1 MNWKRSFL
9 ALWLTFSLGP
19 LGQSARAV
27 ELLNGLAAIVNDA
40 VITVDDV
47 ELYTRRAVEGAARQL
62 LPLGKEAEFERRR
75 QTLMRDG
82 LEQLIERELI
92 LHEFKTA
99 GYNLPESI
107 IDDVVA
113 ARVKEEFG
121 DRLTLTKTLHLR
133 NQTYESFRKDERDAF
148 IVAQM
153 TIKNINQN
161 LFVSPKKIERY
172 YTENEERYRI
182 GDRAKVRMIL
192 IDKSRH
198 AVGEPKKLA
207 DSIRERAAKGED
219 FGKLADE
226 FSDDARRFKGGLRGD
241 QGWVENK
248 DSDLRK
254 ELRDFAFAAKE
265 GDLSPVIETEGAVFL
280 VKVEGREAARVR
292 PLAEV
297 RGDVE
302 STLKSVERERLRKQ
316 WIARLRT
323 KAFVRFPGQG

>member
-1 MNWKRSFL
+1 MNWKRLSGALLTATVL
-9 ALWLTFSLGP
+9 ALPILGAPRLLDGVAAIVGEAVITFDDVD
-19 LGQSARAV
+19 QYTKRAV
-27 ELLNGLAAIVNDA
+27 EAAS
-40 VITVDDV
+40 
-47 ELYTRRAVEGAARQL
+47 RQL
-62 LPLGKEAEFERRR
+62 LMRGHEAEFEQRR
-75 QTLMRDG
+75 QAIMRDG
-82 LEQLIERELI
+82 LDQLVERELI

-113 ARVKEEFG
+113 SRVKEEFG

-148 IVAQM
+148 VLAQM
-153 TIKNINQN
+153 TIRNINQN
-161 LFVSPKKIERY
+161 LVISPKKIEKFY
-172 YTENEERYRI
+172 AENQEKYRI

-198 AVGEPKKLA
+198 ALGEPKKIA
-207 DSIRERAAKGED
+207 DEVRAKAAAGAD

-226 FSDDARRFKGGLRGD
+226 FSDDARRFKGGLRGE

-254 ELRDFAFAAKE
+254 ELRDFAFAAKD

-280 VKVEGREAARVR
+280 VKVEGREQARVR
-292 PLAEV
+292 PLTEV
-297 RGDVE
+297 RNDVE
-302 STLKSVERERLRKQ
+302 ATLKGAERERLRKQ
-316 WIARLRT
+316 WIAKLRK
-323 KAFVRFPGQG
+323 KAFVRYF

>member
-1 MNWKRSFL
+1 MNWKRLSG
-9 ALWLTFSLGP
+9 ALLTATVFALPIFAAPRLLDGVAAIV
-19 LGQSARAV
+19 GEAVITFDDVDQYTKRAV
-27 ELLNGLAAIVNDA
+27 EAAS
-40 VITVDDV
+40 
-47 ELYTRRAVEGAARQL
+47 RQL
-62 LPLGKEAEFERRR
+62 LMRGHEAEFEQRR
-75 QTLMRDG
+75 QAIMRDG
-82 LEQLIERELI
+82 LDQLVERELI

-113 ARVKEEFG
+113 SRVKEEFG

-148 IVAQM
+148 VLAQM
-153 TIKNINQN
+153 TIRNINQN
-161 LFVSPKKIERY
+161 LVISPKKIEKFY
-172 YTENEERYRI
+172 AENQEKYRI

-192 IDKSRH
+192 IEKSRH
-198 AVGEPKKLA
+198 ALGEPKKIA
-207 DSIRERAAKGED
+207 DEARAKAAAGAD

-226 FSDDARRFKGGLRGD
+226 FSDDARRFKGGLRGE

-254 ELRDFAFAAKE
+254 ELRDFAFAAKD

-280 VKVEGREAARVR
+280 VRVEGREQARVR

-297 RGDVE
+297 RNDVE
-302 STLKSVERERLRKQ
+302 TTLKGAERERLRKQ
-316 WIARLRT
+316 WIAKLRK
-323 KAFVRFPGQG
+323 KAFVRYF

>member
-1 MNWKRSFL
+1 MNWKRTLVALSMAWML
-9 ALWLTFSLGP
+9 A
-19 LGQSARAV
+19 GQILAV
-27 ELLNGLAAIVNDA
+27 DLLNGVAAIVNES
-40 VITVDDV
+40 VITVADV
-47 ELYTRRAVEGAARQL
+47 ELYTDRAVRAAYQQL
-62 LPLGKEAEFERRR
+62 IPLGRAAEFERRR
-75 QTLMRDG
+75 QTILRDG
-82 LEQLIERELI
+82 LDQLVERELI

-107 IDDVVA
+107 IDDVVNS
-113 ARVKEEFG
+113 RVKEEFG

-161 LFVSPKKIERY
+161 LFISPKKIERY
-172 YTENEERYRI
+172 YTENKERYTI

-198 AVGEPKKLA
+198 AVGEPRKIA
-207 DSIRERAAKGED
+207 DSVHGRAAAGED

-254 ELRDFAFAAKE
+254 ELREFAFKAKA
-265 GDLSPVIETEGAVFL
+265 GDLSPVIETEGALFI
-280 VKVEGREAARVR
+280 VKVEGREDSRVR
-292 PLAEV
+292 PLSEV
-297 RGDVE
+297 RADVE

-316 WIARLRT
+316 WINRLRA
-323 KAFVRFPGQG
+323 KAFIRFPGQG

>member
-1 MNWKRSFL
+1 MNWKRLSG
-9 ALWLTFSLGP
+9 ALLTATVFALPIFAAPRLLDGVAAIV
-19 LGQSARAV
+19 GEAVITFDDVDQYTKRAV
-27 ELLNGLAAIVNDA
+27 EAAS
-40 VITVDDV
+40 
-47 ELYTRRAVEGAARQL
+47 RQL
-62 LPLGKEAEFERRR
+62 LMRGHEAEFEQRR
-75 QTLMRDG
+75 QAIMRDG
-82 LEQLIERELI
+82 LDQLVERELI

-113 ARVKEEFG
+113 SRVKEEFG

-148 IVAQM
+148 VLAQM
-153 TIKNINQN
+153 TIRNINQN
-161 LFVSPKKIERY
+161 LVISPKKIEKFY
-172 YTENEERYRI
+172 AENQEKYRI

-198 AVGEPKKLA
+198 ALGEPKKIA
-207 DSIRERAAKGED
+207 DEVRAKAAAGAD

-226 FSDDARRFKGGLRGD
+226 FSDDARRFKGGLRGE

-254 ELRDFAFAAKE
+254 ELRDFAFAAKD

-280 VKVEGREAARVR
+280 VRVEGREQARVR

-297 RGDVE
+297 RNDVE
-302 STLKSVERERLRKQ
+302 TTLKGAERERLRKQ
-316 WIARLRT
+316 WIAKLRK
-323 KAFVRFPGQG
+323 KAFVRYF

>member
-1 MNWKRSFL
+1 MNWKRLSGALLTATVL
-9 ALWLTFSLGP
+9 ALPMLAAPRLLDGVAAIVGEAVITFDDVD
-19 LGQSARAV
+19 QYTKRAV
-27 ELLNGLAAIVNDA
+27 EAAS
-40 VITVDDV
+40 
-47 ELYTRRAVEGAARQL
+47 RQL
-62 LPLGKEAEFERRR
+62 LMRGHEAEFEQRR
-75 QTLMRDG
+75 QAIMRDG
-82 LEQLIERELI
+82 LDQLVERELI

-113 ARVKEEFG
+113 SRVKEEFG

-148 IVAQM
+148 VLAQM
-153 TIKNINQN
+153 TIRNINQN
-161 LFVSPKKIERY
+161 LVISPKKIEKFY
-172 YTENEERYRI
+172 AENQEKYRI

-198 AVGEPKKLA
+198 ALGEPKKIA
-207 DSIRERAAKGED
+207 DEVRAKAAAGAD

-226 FSDDARRFKGGLRGD
+226 FSDDARRFKGGLRGE

-254 ELRDFAFAAKE
+254 ELRDFAFAAKD

-280 VKVEGREAARVR
+280 VRVEGREQARVR

-297 RGDVE
+297 RNDVE
-302 STLKSVERERLRKQ
+302 TTLKGAERERLRKQ
-316 WIARLRT
+316 WIAKLRK
-323 KAFVRFPGQG
+323 KAFVRYF

>member
-1 MNWKRSFL
+1 MNWKRLSGALLTATVL
-9 ALWLTFSLGP
+9 ALPMLAAPRLLDGVAAIVGEAVITFDDVD
-19 LGQSARAV
+19 QYAKRAV
-27 ELLNGLAAIVNDA
+27 EAAS
-40 VITVDDV
+40 
-47 ELYTRRAVEGAARQL
+47 RQL
-62 LPLGKEAEFERRR
+62 LMRGHEAEFEQRR
-75 QTLMRDG
+75 QAIMRDG
-82 LEQLIERELI
+82 LDQLVERELI

-113 ARVKEEFG
+113 SRVKEEFG

-148 IVAQM
+148 VLAQM
-153 TIKNINQN
+153 TIRNINQN
-161 LFVSPKKIERY
+161 LVISPKKIEKFY
-172 YTENEERYRI
+172 AENQEKYRI

-198 AVGEPKKLA
+198 ALGEPKKIA
-207 DSIRERAAKGED
+207 DEVRAKAAAGAD

-226 FSDDARRFKGGLRGD
+226 FSDDARRFKGGLRGE

-254 ELRDFAFAAKE
+254 ELRDFAFAAKD

-280 VKVEGREAARVR
+280 VRVEGREQARVR

-297 RGDVE
+297 RNDVE
-302 STLKSVERERLRKQ
+302 TTLKGAERERLRKQ
-316 WIARLRT
+316 WIAKLRK
-323 KAFVRFPGQG
+323 KAFVRYF

>member
-1 MNWKRSFL
+1 MNWKRSGLSLL
-9 ALWLTFSLGP
+9 A
-19 LGQSARAV
+19 AAV
-27 ELLNGLAAIVNDA
+27 LVLPAGAAGTDLLNGVAAIVNES
-40 VITVDDV
+40 VITFDDV
-47 ELYTRRAVEGAARQL
+47 DLFTRRAMEASARQL
-62 LPLGKEAEFERRR
+62 LPRGRETEFEQRR
-75 QTLMRDG
+75 QAILRDG

-99 GYNLPESI
+99 GYNLPDSI
-107 IDDVVA
+107 IDDVVG

-148 IVAQM
+148 VVAQM

-161 LFVSPKKIERY
+161 LVISPKKIEKFY
-172 YTENEERYRI
+172 AENQEKYRV

-192 IDKSRH
+192 LDKSRH

-207 DSIRERAAKGED
+207 EEILAKAKAGAD

-226 FSDDARRFKGGLRGD
+226 SSDDARRFKGGLRGD

-254 ELRDFAFAAKE
+254 ELRDFAFNAKT
-265 GDLSPVIETEGAVFL
+265 GDLSPVIDTDGAVFL
-280 VKVEGREAARVR
+280 VKVEGRETARVR
-292 PLAEV
+292 PLSET
-297 RGDVE
+297 RDDVE
-302 STLKSVERERLRKQ
+302 ATLKGAERDRLRKQ
-316 WIARLRT
+316 WIAKLRA
-323 KAFVRFPGQG
+323 KAFVRYF

>member
-1 MNWKRSFL
+1 MNGKRLVLSLL
-9 ALWLTFSLGP
+9 AVVSLAGALP
-19 LGQSARAV
+19 GRAAPQ
-27 ELLNGLAAIVNDA
+27 LLNGVAAVVNDA
-40 VITVDDV
+40 VITFDDV
-47 ELYTRRAVEGAARQL
+47 DQYTKRAVEAAYRQYAARGQ
-62 LPLGKEAEFERRR
+62 ATEFEEHR
-75 QTLMRDG
+75 QGIMHDG
-82 LEQLIERELI
+82 LEQLIDRNLV
-92 LHEFKTA
+92 LNEFKTA

-161 LFVSPKKIERY
+161 LVISPKKIEKFY
-172 YTENEERYRI
+172 ADNQEKYRI

-198 AVGEPKKLA
+198 AVGEPKRIA
-207 DSIRERAAKGED
+207 DEARAKAVAGDD
-219 FGKLADE
+219 FGKLSDE
-226 FSDDARRFKGGLRGD
+226 YSDDARRFKGGLRGD

-254 ELRDFAFAAKE
+254 ELRDFAFKAKD
-265 GDLSPVIETEGAVFL
+265 GDISPVIDTDGAVFL
-280 VKVEGREAARVR
+280 LKVEGRETARVR
-292 PLAEV
+292 PLTEV
-297 RGDVE
+297 RDDVE
-302 STLKSVERERLRKQ
+302 ATLKGMERDRLRKQ
-316 WIARLRT
+316 WIGRLR
-323 KAFVRFPGQG
+323 KKSFIRYF

>member
-1 MNWKRSFL
+1 MNWKRFVL
-9 ALWLTFSLGP
+9 P
-19 LGQSARAV
+19 LVAAIAFAIPASGAGTD
-27 ELLNGLAAIVNDA
+27 LLNGVAAIVDDS
-40 VITVDDV
+40 VITFDDV
-47 ELYTRRAVEGAARQL
+47 DLFTRRAVEGAARQL
-62 LPLGKEAEFERRR
+62 LPRGREAEFEQKR
-75 QTLMRDG
+75 QGILRDG

-113 ARVKEEFG
+113 SRVKEEFG
-121 DRLTLTKTLHLR
+121 DRLTLTKTLHQR

-148 IVAQM
+148 VVAQM

-161 LFVSPKKIERY
+161 LVISPKKIEKFY
-172 YTENEERYRI
+172 AENQEKYRI

-207 DSIRERAAKGED
+207 EEILVKAKAGAD

-254 ELRDFAFAAKE
+254 ELRDVAFSANP

-280 VKVEGREAARVR
+280 LKIEGREQARVR
-292 PLAEV
+292 PLTEV
-297 RGDVE
+297 RDDVE
-302 STLKSVERERLRKQ
+302 ATLKGVERERLRKQ
-316 WIARLRT
+316 WIAKLRA
-323 KAFVRFPGQG
+323 KSFVRYF